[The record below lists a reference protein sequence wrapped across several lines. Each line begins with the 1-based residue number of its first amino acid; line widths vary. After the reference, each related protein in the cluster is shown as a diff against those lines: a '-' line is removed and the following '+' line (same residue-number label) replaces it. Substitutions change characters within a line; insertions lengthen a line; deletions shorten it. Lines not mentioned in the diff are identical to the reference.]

1 MLTQLEIYT
10 TKIIHKWLIKLL
22 KNAKESIF
30 TDIII
35 KFCWNSLMRSSSI
48 GKSWIWAVLCLFQLP
63 YEKIRGHYWW
73 WIYIDSL

>member
-48 GKSWIWAVLCLFQLP
+48 GKT
-63 YEKIRGHYWW
+63 
-73 WIYIDSL
+73 